1 MNRNLVKHM
10 KLAKGEKIY
19 YDFNKLKGKQ
29 NDARI
34 VLTTNR
40 VIIYNDG
47 IYYEKKRR
55 IRRKGI
61 NEIQRDTITH
71 IEYYLEYMKSSQIAK
86 FIGLIV
92 FILGALLAVLNFGD
106 FESLPYISNSAVV
119 VSGMTVL
126 IQDAF
131 YYGISAIFIIGAL
144 ITIFH
149 ARKTLFFR
157 IVSGHVDDYTIQLK
171 KNKYNEEAIR
181 RLSTKLYIHK

>member
-1 MNRNLVKHM
+1 MNRNLVKQI

-19 YDFNKLKGKQ
+19 YDFNKLKGKN

-40 VIIYNDG
+40 IIIYNDG
-47 IYYEKKRR
+47 IYYEKKRK

-61 NEIQRDTITH
+61 NEIERDTITH
-71 IEYYLEYMKSSQIAK
+71 IEYYLEYRKSSQIAK

-92 FILGALLAVLNFGD
+92 LIAGALLALLNFDGY
-106 FESLPYISNSAVV
+106 EALPYISSSAFLI
-119 VSGMTVL
+119 SGRMIL

-131 YYGISAIFIIGAL
+131 YYGIAAIFIITAL
-144 ITIFH
+144 IVIFK
-149 ARKTLFFR
+149 AKKTLFFR
-157 IVSGHVDDYTIQLK
+157 VVSGHVDDYTIELK

-181 RLSTKLYIHK
+181 RLSTKLYIK